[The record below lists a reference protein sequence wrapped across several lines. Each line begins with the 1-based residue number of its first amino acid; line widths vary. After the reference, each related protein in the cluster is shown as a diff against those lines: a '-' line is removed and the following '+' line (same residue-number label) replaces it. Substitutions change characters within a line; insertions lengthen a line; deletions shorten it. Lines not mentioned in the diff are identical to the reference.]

1 MTETTKTLGI
11 VDPSIV
17 ACFFFFL
24 LLLFL
29 LLFFLLEEGE
39 SEVSDVVKV
48 GLVSQDSSDAHKF
61 VFPDTL
67 R

>member
-17 ACFFFFL
+17 ACFFF
-24 LLLFL
+24 FL

-48 GLVSQDSSDAHKF
+48 GLVSQDSLDAHKF
-61 VFPDTL
+61 ELPDTL